1 MNSNS
6 KQQFWDLKPF
16 WCQPWT
22 IITFGLLTLFF
33 SWLLFNNLI
42 ITLILAFVIII
53 WWLVFLILVPRSYP
67 LMSETN
73 NQD

>member
-6 KQQFWDLKPF
+6 KKQFWDLKPF

-22 IITFGLLTLFF
+22 IITFGILTLFF
-33 SWLLFNNLI
+33 SWLFFKNII
-42 ITLILAFVIII
+42 ITLILAFIIII
-53 WWLVFLILVPRSYP
+53 WWLVFLIILPRSYL

>member
-6 KQQFWDLKPF
+6 KKQFWDFKPF

-22 IITFGLLTLFF
+22 IITFGILTIFL
-33 SWLLFNNLI
+33 SWLFFNNLI
-42 ITLILAFVIII
+42 ITLILTFVITI
-53 WWLVFLILVPRSYP
+53 WWLVFLIILPRSYP
-67 LMSETN
+67 LISETN